1 MIIDIIN
8 KSFLLNNSQKTYLI
22 EKLEKANNW
31 YIKNVVWIIEE
42 ENSFMLS
49 LLKKYKEDS
58 NNYSIGQL
66 KWELITK
73 NFEKIRNLEKQEDED
88 DFFDIDKELEL
99 N

>member
-8 KSFLLNNSQKTYLI
+8 KSFLLDKSQKIYLI
-22 EKLEKANNW
+22 EKLKTADSL
-31 YIKNVVWIIEE
+31 YIQSVIWIIEQ
-42 ENSFMLS
+42 ENNFMLS

-58 NNYSIGQL
+58 NNTSIWQL

-73 NFEKIRNLEKQEDED
+73 NFEKIKNLEKQEED

>member
-1 MIIDIIN
+1 MVIDIIN
-8 KSFLLNNSQKTYLI
+8 KSFLLDKSQKIYLI
-22 EKLEKANNW
+22 EKLKTADNL
-31 YIKNVVWIIEE
+31 YIKNVIWIIEE
-42 ENSFMLS
+42 ENNFMLS

-58 NNYSIGQL
+58 NNYSIWQL

-73 NFEKIRNLEKQEDED
+73 NFEKIRNLEKQEED

>member
-8 KSFLLNNSQKTYLI
+8 KSFLLDESQKIYLI
-22 EKLEKANNW
+22 KKLKTADEL
-31 YIKNVVWIIEE
+31 YIQSVLWIIEK
-42 ENSFMLS
+42 ENEFMFS

-58 NNYSIGQL
+58 NNTGIWQL

-73 NFEKIRNLEKQEDED
+73 NFEKIRNLEKQEED
-88 DFFDIDKELEL
+88 DFFDIDKELEI

>member
-1 MIIDIIN
+1 
-8 KSFLLNNSQKTYLI
+8 
-22 EKLEKANNW
+22 
-31 YIKNVVWIIEE
+31 
-42 ENSFMLS
+42 MLT

-58 NNYSIGQL
+58 NNYSIWQL

-73 NFEKIRNLEKQEDED
+73 NFEKIKNLEKQEED

>member
-8 KSFLLNNSQKTYLI
+8 KSFLLDKSQKIYLI
-22 EKLEKANNW
+22 EKLKTADNL
-31 YIKNVVWIIEE
+31 YIQSVIWIIEE
-42 ENSFMLS
+42 ENNFMLS

-58 NNYSIGQL
+58 KNISIWQL

-73 NFEKIRNLEKQEDED
+73 NFEKIRNLEKQEED

>member
-8 KSFLLNNSQKTYLI
+8 KSFLLDKSQKIYLI
-22 EKLEKANNW
+22 EKLKTADSL
-31 YIKNVVWIIEE
+31 YIQSVIWIIEQ
-42 ENSFMLS
+42 ENNFMLS

-58 NNYSIGQL
+58 NNTSIWQL

-73 NFEKIRNLEKQEDED
+73 NFEKIRNLEKQEED